1 MLHISFIGTIFWG
14 DFDCYENTSKTGD
27 LVRVKRRSAPASQ
40 TTNLKIIRRRGLVE
54 KDSAQS
60 LSFFDVLHNMKCM
73 IYSGL
78 KGAEDQ
84 PDSKIANH
92 QEKTDGTRHC
102 LVM

>member
-1 MLHISFIGTIFWG
+1 MLHTSFIGTIFFL
-14 DFDCYENTSKTGD
+14 DFDCYENTSKIGD
-27 LVRVKRRSAPASQ
+27 MVSVKRRSAPASQ
-40 TTNLKIIRRRGLVE
+40 TANLKMIRRRGLAE
-54 KDSAQS
+54 KDSAQL
-60 LSFFDVLHNMKCM
+60 LSFFDLLHNMKSM

-84 PDSKIANH
+84 PNSKIANH